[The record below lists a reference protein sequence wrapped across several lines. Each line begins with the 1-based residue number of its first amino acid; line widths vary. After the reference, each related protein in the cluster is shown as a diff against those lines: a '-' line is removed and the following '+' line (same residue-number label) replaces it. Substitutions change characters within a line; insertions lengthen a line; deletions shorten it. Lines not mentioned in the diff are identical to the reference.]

1 MRLLPAGSFVVRM
14 DQPHSRVADALLDR
28 QYWSPDDPQTHP
40 YDDTGWSFGEL
51 FDVEALRVVDGK
63 ILAAAMD
70 PVIGPV
76 RPPAG
81 VSGTGAVFLVPNR
94 GADAMLPLRYALGDS
109 GSGVRVEAATAPFRV
124 LAREFPRG
132 SWIVSDVDREVLTE
146 ISTRLGIA
154 VLATVERPAV
164 ATRPVARPR
173 LALLHSWL
181 NTQTEGWWRQRLD
194 LLGAPYDYISTQ
206 DVAVTPDLA
215 AKYDVIL
222 FPPVGVGE
230 PQRIV
235 TGLPMYGG
243 PLPWLTTPETPNLGT
258 IDATADQ
265 RPGLGFAGLEHLRR
279 FVEAGGLLVAVEDTA
294 SLLIANG
301 LTPGV
306 RVTDTDDLRV
316 AGSILDAR
324 FPPTASPV
332 TEGFGDRLS
341 VYSAEGMSFELSR
354 LASGGFASDDAAGR
368 PTGRGSKSDT
378 DTPQGR
384 DFPAAAAPPKA
395 ERWESLPLTRE
406 QTRRNPNVIPEALL
420 PRALVR
426 FGDAGELL
434 VSGLLDHGSELAR
447 RAAVVDVPVGKGH
460 ILLFAI
466 NPIWRGSTVGS
477 HPLVWNAIL
486 AYDRLA
492 PEPR

>member
-1 MRLLPAGSFVVRM
+1 M
-14 DQPHSRVADALLDR
+14 
-28 QYWSPDDPQTHP
+28 
-40 YDDTGWSFGEL
+40 
-51 FDVEALRVVDGK
+51 K
-63 ILAAAMD
+63 
-70 PVIGPV
+70 
-76 RPPAG
+76 
-81 VSGTGAVFLVPNR
+81 
-94 GADAMLPLRYALGDS
+94 
-109 GSGVRVEAATAPFRV
+109 VEAATAPFRA
-124 LAREFPRG
+124 LARDFPPG
-132 SWIVSDVDREVLTE
+132 SWIVSGVDREVLTE
-146 ISTRLGIA
+146 ISKRLGIA

-181 NTQTEGWWRQRLD
+181 STQTEGWWRQRLD
-194 LLGAPYDYISTQ
+194 LLGVPYDYISTQ
-206 DVAVTPDLA
+206 DVAATADLA

-243 PLPWLTTPETPNLGT
+243 PLPWLATPETPNLGT

-306 RVTDTDDLRV
+306 RVTETDDLRV

-492 PEPR
+492 PAPR